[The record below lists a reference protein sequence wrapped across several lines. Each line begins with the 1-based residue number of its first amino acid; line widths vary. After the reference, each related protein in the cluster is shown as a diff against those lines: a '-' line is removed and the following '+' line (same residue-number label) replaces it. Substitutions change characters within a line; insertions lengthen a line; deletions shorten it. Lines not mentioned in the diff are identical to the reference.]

1 MQSTASTQL
10 TDGERLERLRLTR
23 TESVGPVTFRQLMAR
38 FGTAAEA
45 IEALPELARRGGRHR
60 PIRICPRDEAE
71 RERDALTAFG
81 GTHLFPGEAGYPDTL
96 SAIDDAP
103 MVLSVVGAA
112 PLLKREAVAVVGAR
126 NASTSG
132 RSFARRLAA
141 DLAAAG
147 LVVVSGMARG
157 IDAAAHAGAAEATVA
172 VLAGGVDVIYPREN
186 ADLYARIREQGL
198 LVSEMSFGLQPQAR
212 HFPRRNR
219 IISGL
224 SRGVLVVEAALRS
237 GSLITARLAAEQG
250 RDVFAVPGSPLD
262 PRCRGPNDLIR
273 KGAILTSRRR
283 TSCPNCRAPSLAF
296 RPSRARKARPSRG
309 PATILLP
316 TCRGKYLN
324 AWVYRRFRSTI
335 SCATPGVR
343 PAMSEAR
350 CWNWNWPAGSSAVPE
365 ISSPGWSIRKITDN
379 RFKRIG
385 NSP

>member
-1 MQSTASTQL
+1 MQSTAPTQL

-71 RERDALTAFG
+71 RERDALAAFG

-198 LVSEMSFGLQPQAR
+198 LVSEMPFGLQPQAR

-273 KGAILTSRRR
+273 KGAILTESAEDILSELQGTFARH
-283 TSCPNCRAPSLAF
+283 PILPS
-296 RPSRARKARPSRG
+296 PQG
-309 PATILLP
+309 PAEPRPGNDPPADLPGQILERLGLSP
-316 TCRGKYLN
+316 VSVDDLVRDTG
-324 AWVYRRFRSTI
+324 
-335 SCATPGVR
+335 R
-343 PAMSEAR
+343 PAGHVRGALLELELAGRIERRPGDFVAR
-350 CWNWNWPAGSSAVPE
+350 LVDPQDH
-365 ISSPGWSIRKITDN
+365 R
-379 RFKRIG
+379 
-385 NSP
+385 